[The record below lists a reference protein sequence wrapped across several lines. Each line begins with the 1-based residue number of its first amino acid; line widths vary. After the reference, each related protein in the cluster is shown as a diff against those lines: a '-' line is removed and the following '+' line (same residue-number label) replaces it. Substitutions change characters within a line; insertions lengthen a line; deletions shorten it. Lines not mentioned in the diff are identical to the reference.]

1 VNFGCFGFGYGE
13 KREMMYLREYWE
25 RARNICFER
34 RGHAI
39 EVMGLWDLVYLGLAM
54 KRGRERKVKRLTYR
68 YEKHL

>member
-1 VNFGCFGFGYGE
+1 MNFGCFGFGYGE

-39 EVMGLWDLVYLGLAM
+39 QGMELWGFGLFRFGYEEMEREKSQKTDL
-54 KRGRERKVKRLTYR
+54 
-68 YEKHL
+68 

>member
-1 VNFGCFGFGYGE
+1 MNFGCFGFGYGE

-39 EVMGLWDLVYLGLAM
+39 EVMDGTMGFGLFRFGYEEMEREKSQKTDL
-54 KRGRERKVKRLTYR
+54 
-68 YEKHL
+68 